1 MSGKLRIGPD
11 ARLAPSPTVLVL
23 VDVINPMRFP
33 AAGRLLPHA
42 LKAAHAIARLKARL
56 ERAGCTAVY
65 ANDNYGRWRS
75 NFQELLKGCQQLP
88 GARGAIATLLAP
100 RPQDLTLLKPLH
112 SAFHST
118 PLEHL
123 LRQMKTQRLVVVG
136 FATDMCVQLTAMD
149 AYMRGFEVWVPRNCT
164 AAEASERKDCALAQM
179 ARVFKCSVR
188 AA

>member
-1 MSGKLRIGPD
+1 MTGGLRVSADAKLASSR
-11 ARLAPSPTVLVL
+11 TVLVL
-23 VDVINPMRFP
+23 VDVINPMQFP

-42 LKAAHAIARLKARL
+42 LEAAHAIATLKTRL
-56 ERAGCTAVY
+56 ERMGCTAVY

-75 NFQELLKGCQQLP
+75 NFQELLESCQALP
-88 GARGAIATLLAP
+88 GRRGAIASLLAP
-100 RPQDLTLLKPLH
+100 RPHDLTVLKPLH

-123 LRQMKTQRLVVVG
+123 LRQMKTARLVVVG

-164 AAEASERKDCALAQM
+164 AAEDRERKDCALAQM

>member
-1 MSGKLRIGPD
+1 MSSRLRGR
-11 ARLAPSPTVLVL
+11 ANAQLASSSTVLVL
-23 VDVINPMRFP
+23 VDVINPMQFP
-33 AAGRLLPHA
+33 AARELLPHA
-42 LKAAHAIARLKARL
+42 LKAAQAIARLKKRL
-56 ERAGCTAVY
+56 ANQGCTAVY

-75 NFQELLKGCQQLP
+75 NFQELLESCQQLP
-88 GARGAIATLLAP
+88 GGRGEIATLLAP
-100 RPQDLTLLKPLH
+100 TQQDLTLLKPLH

-123 LRQMKTQRLVVVG
+123 LRQMKTTHLVVVG

-164 AAEASERKDCALAQM
+164 AAENGERKDCALAQM

-188 AA
+188 KA